1 MWEALTVKFIYIKNR
16 NKYIKKIA
24 REAFSLFFKS
34 LSKNDFYRLKN
45 IDLEDS
51 EKRKIWHDISN
62 ICQNLILGYEKQN
75 IELILSAIKK
85 INLLNKINKNLMVK
99 SEE

>member
-1 MWEALTVKFIYIKNR
+1 MKFIYIKNR

-24 REAFSLFFKS
+24 REAFILFFKS
-34 LSKNDFYRLKN
+34 LSKNNFYQLKN
-45 IDLEDS
+45 VDLDLKDN
-51 EKRKIWHDISN
+51 EKRKIWHNISK
-62 ICQNLILGYEKQN
+62 ICHDLILGYEKQK

-85 INLLNKINKNLMVK
+85 INLLNKSDKNLIVK

>member
-1 MWEALTVKFIYIKNR
+1 MKFIYIKNK

-24 REAFSLFFKS
+24 REAFILFFKS
-34 LSKNDFYRLKN
+34 LLKNDFYQLKN
-45 IDLEDS
+45 LDLKDN
-51 EKRKIWHDISN
+51 EKRKIWHNISK
-62 ICQNLILGYEKQN
+62 ICHDLILGYEKQK

-85 INLLNKINKNLMVK
+85 INLLDKNYLNLTFE

>member
-1 MWEALTVKFIYIKNR
+1 MKFIYIKNR

-24 REAFSLFFKS
+24 REAFILFFKS

-51 EKRKIWHDISN
+51 EKRKIWYNMSKICHD
-62 ICQNLILGYEKQN
+62 LILGYEKQK

-85 INLLNKINKNLMVK
+85 INLLNKSNKNLMVK